1 MAPVSSSGRCTRP
14 EPARGP
20 RVCWCL
26 MAESTDPT
34 LLELRAALAAAYDIE
49 APIARGGMA
58 HVYLARER
66 RLDRRVAVK
75 VLPPELAASDANR
88 QRFLREAR
96 TVAGL
101 THPNIVPIFAV
112 DEIGEFVFFA
122 MAYVAGE
129 TLSQRVAT
137 RGPLDPHQAARMVCD
152 IGEAL
157 AYAHARGVVHR
168 DVKPDNILLD
178 AATGRALLSDFGIA
192 HASPVSVGSA
202 RLGRPSAP
210 RGHVI
215 GTAGFMSPEQARG
228 DAVDARSDLYSLG
241 VVAFY
246 ALSGRLPFYATTD
259 AGLLAMHI
267 AEPAPPLATV
277 APHVPPRVAQI
288 VDRCLATEAWARF
301 ADAPALIHAVMT
313 GVGLLPATV
322 AAWLSPDSGAVRAVA
337 TSVLAVALVLPA
349 AVAVVR
355 VRRLLAAGQQRDA
368 LVAALAA
375 RQARRREE
383 LAFLYGSGTTS
394 FERGIALL
402 ARVALVLATA

>member
-1 MAPVSSSGRCTRP
+1 MPPVSSSGRCTRR

-20 RVCWCL
+20 RVCWFF

-34 LLELRAALAAAYDIE
+34 LLQLRAALAAVYDIE

-75 VLPPELAASDANR
+75 VLPPELAANDANR

-112 DEIGEFVFFA
+112 DEIGDFVFFA

-157 AYAHARGVVHR
+157 GYAHAHGVVHR

-192 HASPVSVGSA
+192 HQSPGPPPGLLRRPAAPGGRVVGTPA
-202 RLGRPSAP
+202 
-210 RGHVI
+210 
-215 GTAGFMSPEQARG
+215 FMSPEQA
-228 DAVDARSDLYSLG
+228 S
-241 VVAFY
+241 
-246 ALSGRLPFYATTD
+246 
-259 AGLLAMHI
+259 
-267 AEPAPPLATV
+267 
-277 APHVPPRVAQI
+277 
-288 VDRCLATEAWARF
+288 
-301 ADAPALIHAVMT
+301 
-313 GVGLLPATV
+313 
-322 AAWLSPDSGAVRAVA
+322 
-337 TSVLAVALVLPA
+337 
-349 AVAVVR
+349 
-355 VRRLLAAGQQRDA
+355 
-368 LVAALAA
+368 
-375 RQARRREE
+375 
-383 LAFLYGSGTTS
+383 
-394 FERGIALL
+394 
-402 ARVALVLATA
+402 